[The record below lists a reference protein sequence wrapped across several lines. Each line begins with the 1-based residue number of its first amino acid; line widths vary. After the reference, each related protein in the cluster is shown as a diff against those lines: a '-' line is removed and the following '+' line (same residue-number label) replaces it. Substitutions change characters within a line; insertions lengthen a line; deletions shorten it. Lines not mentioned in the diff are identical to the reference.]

1 MEALTDTAGKGASQ
15 EKNGSQEMSMISVVR
30 GRDMGGGGRGLKK
43 KSVKQKERNDMRKLT
58 RPFKRL

>member
-30 GRDMGGGGRGLKK
+30 GRDMGGGAWFEEKK
-43 KSVKQKERNDMRKLT
+43 CKAERA
-58 RPFKRL
+58 KRYEETN